1 VSDRSE
7 SDALEV
13 VAEAMLFGF
22 PPAPVQVTLLQRSR
36 GWRVGGAVRTF
47 GLSVVVAPFVAL
59 FPPHAIWPIG
69 ALIAGAVLARRR
81 LSERFTLLTL
91 EGLCPKCGKALQM
104 KRGRLRDPHP
114 LPCDGCHHEGSLRF
128 PEGALPSQ
136 A

>member
-1 VSDRSE
+1 MIEPSE
-7 SDALEV
+7 PNALDV
-13 VAEAMLFGF
+13 VAEAILFGF

-36 GWRVGGAVRTF
+36 GWRVGGTVRTF
-47 GLSVVVAPFVAL
+47 GIAVVMAPFVAL

-81 LSERFTLLTL
+81 LNERFTLITL
-91 EGLCPKCGKALQM
+91 EGLCPKCGKALQV
-104 KRGRLRDPHP
+104 KRGRLRNPHP

-128 PEGALPSQ
+128 PEGTLPSH